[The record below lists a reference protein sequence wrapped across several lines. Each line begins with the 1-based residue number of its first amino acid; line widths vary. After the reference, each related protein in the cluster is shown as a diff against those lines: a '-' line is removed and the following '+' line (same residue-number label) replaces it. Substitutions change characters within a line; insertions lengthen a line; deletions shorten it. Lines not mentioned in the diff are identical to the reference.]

1 MRHFRVLADPLAIV
15 RLEPASPQPSWATGQ
30 FVSVTRTES
39 ELSIVCDQSAVPQSL
54 VAERGWRGLQLEGT
68 FDLDQ
73 TGIAA
78 GFTGVLAAAEI
89 AVFVL
94 ATHDTDYVLVR
105 ESRLPA
111 AVTALRNAGYGIRD
125 DPSAGND
132 SSPR

>member
-1 MRHFRVLADPLAIV
+1 MRHFRILTEPLAIV
-15 RLEPASPQPSWATGQ
+15 RLEPASPQPSWPSGP

-78 GFTGVLAAAEI
+78 GFTSVLAAAEI
-89 AVFVL
+89 AVFVI
-94 ATHDTDYVLVR
+94 ATHDTDYILVR

-111 AVTALRNAGYGIRD
+111 AVDALRKAGYGIRD
-125 DPSAGND
+125 EPAGND
-132 SSPR
+132 FSSR